1 MARKHDLTD
10 GEASDNGASSSRGK
24 RQRTSP
30 LPNSTPPAEPEQE
43 QDDDASGEEDD
54 PMSDIEQTEEEQQA
68 LEEMKATQAI
78 KQSVQSPPFPP
89 ALLEICTNLEVYT
102 VTKDRRSWCHSIR

>member
-30 LPNSTPPAEPEQE
+30 LPNSTPPAEPEQD
-43 QDDDASGEEDD
+43 DDDASGEEDD